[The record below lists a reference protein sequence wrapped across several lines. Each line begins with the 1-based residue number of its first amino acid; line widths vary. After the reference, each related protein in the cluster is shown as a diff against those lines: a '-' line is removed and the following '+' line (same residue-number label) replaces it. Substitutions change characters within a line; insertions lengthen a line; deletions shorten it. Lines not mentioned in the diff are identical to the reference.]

1 MKRALGMIVALAVT
15 VAVSASAQEDMKF
28 AAVAANNEGNL
39 LVRWGKTEAEAIE
52 RASRACAN
60 SSNTCAKQ
68 PATTPELDDVFA
80 YYCCTSPN
88 LSCMA
93 PSHETREK
101 AVEVAERIMK
111 QKGFSGCR
119 TRAYYSARTGKR
131 L

>member
-1 MKRALGMIVALAVT
+1 MMKALGMIAALVVAFAI
-15 VAVSASAQEDMKF
+15 SASAQEDMKF

-60 SSNTCAKQ
+60 SSNSCAKE

-80 YYCCTSPN
+80 YYCCTSPK
-88 LSCMA
+88 LSCMV

-101 AVEVAERIMK
+101 AVEVAQRLMK
-111 QKGFSGCR
+111 EKGYSSCR
-119 TRAYYSARTGKR
+119 ARAYYSARTGKR